1 MMRSATGMRAC
12 SALRCLL
19 PLLLIVLLGFRAGA
33 ESFTHLRV
41 YEPPPP
47 PQALLPPP
55 QEAELGEAAF
65 VLTPKTPLY
74 LAADR
79 PELYRAAVSFAD
91 EVRDRYGT
99 TMEVRVG
106 GPPRDRGIWIGTAD
120 YPVFV
125 ERLRRAGLDPV
136 DRPEGYA
143 LLVDENGAVVVGSD
157 GAGAFYGVQT
167 LRQLVA
173 VRDGRVSLR
182 SARIRDWPA
191 LAWRM
196 AMLYL
201 DRNADVLTLRL
212 LPLLAKYKFNRIL
225 VVSNY
230 LCWDSATSIRVP
242 QCAPKELVRRITQ
255 TAREHLLEPVPLLET
270 LGHVE
275 WLFANGQNRDLLE
288 DARLDHTYVYDPTN
302 PRVYEVLFP
311 IVDEVVDVFRPRYVH
326 IGHDEVRN
334 RVPFP
339 YSERGRRVG
348 FVRLFLDDVQKL
360 YGHLKARGVGTMM
373 WQDVLLAGE
382 GDRILAELP
391 RDILIADWHYTP
403 AADYPSLRRLR
414 EAGFQVIGAS
424 WSKPENITSFA
435 RAAKRHGALGMLQT
449 RWSGYFGDAAVL
461 RRDYP
466 QVYAYLVASSAF
478 WNPDAPIPDDPAA
491 RFRWE
496 WMPPPPRDPAPGV
509 LVDLSRWANRSLA
522 DPDGRGWLG
531 KGPEFDLR
539 DFPQGEVRLGGVLF
553 RIGRAVRLR
562 GRHPTVQQDP
572 ARVEIPVGAP
582 AQHLCVLH
590 VTGWPGR
597 FGEEVGRYIVR
608 YADGSQEVIPLR
620 YAQEIAAWTDTE
632 TPSID
637 LRWAWR
643 GRTRNGLEVGVV
655 LFCWANPR
663 PEGTIRSIE
672 LISAAGMPNPILL
685 GLSLVRGTAP

>member
-1 MMRSATGMRAC
+1 MRAC
-12 SALRCLL
+12 SALLL
-19 PLLLIVLLGFRAGA
+19 VLLLGGMTGA
-33 ESFTHLRV
+33 EPLTHPRV

-47 PQALLPPP
+47 PDALLPPP
-55 QEAELGEAAF
+55 QEAELGETTFALA
-65 VLTPKTPLY
+65 PSTPLY

-79 PELYRAAVSFAD
+79 PELLRAAASLAND
-91 EVRDRYGT
+91 VRDRYGT
-99 TMEVRVG
+99 AMGVQVG
-106 GPPRDRGIWIGTAD
+106 GPPPDRGIWVGT
-120 YPVFV
+120 V
-125 ERLRRAGLDPV
+125 EHAALVDRLRGAGLGPV

-143 LLVDENGAVVVGSD
+143 LLVDGNGAVVVGAD

-167 LRQLVA
+167 LRQLLSA
-173 VRDGRVSLR
+173 RDGRVFLR
-182 SARIRDWPA
+182 SARIRDWPE

-196 AMLYL
+196 AMVYL
-201 DRNADVLTLRL
+201 DRTADVLTLRL
-212 LPLLAKYKFNRIL
+212 LPLLAKYKFNRLL

-230 LCWDSATSIRVP
+230 LCWDSAPSIRVP
-242 QCAPKELVRRITQ
+242 PCAPKALARRVVQ

-288 DARLDHTYVYDPTN
+288 DPRLDHTYVYDPTN

-311 IVDEVVDVFRPRYVH
+311 ILDEVVDVFRPQYVH

-339 YSERGRRVG
+339 YSERGKRVG
-348 FVRLFLDDVQKL
+348 FVRLFLDDVWKL
-360 YGHLKARGVGTMM
+360 YGYLKARGVGTMM

-382 GDRILAELP
+382 GDRILPELP
-391 RDILIADWHYTP
+391 RDILITAWHYTP

-414 EAGFQVIGAS
+414 EAGFRVIGAS

-461 RRDYP
+461 QRDYP
-466 QVYAYLVASSAF
+466 QVYAYLVAASAF
-478 WNPDAPIPDDPAA
+478 WNPDAPVPGDPAA

-496 WMPPPPRDPAPGV
+496 WMPPSARDPAPGV
-509 LVDLSRWANRSLA
+509 LVDLGRWANRSLA

-531 KGPEFDLR
+531 KGPEFDLSA
-539 DFPQGEVRLGGVLF
+539 FPQGEVRLDGVLF
-553 RIGRAVRLR
+553 RVGRAVRLA
-562 GRHPTVQQDP
+562 GAHPTVQRDP
-572 ARVEIPVGAP
+572 TRVEIPIGAR
-582 AQHLCVLH
+582 AQHLCFLH

-597 FGEEVGRYIVR
+597 FGEEVGRYVVR
-608 YADGSQEVIPLR
+608 YADGSQETIPLR
-620 YAQEIAAWTDTE
+620 YAQEIAAWTDAE
-632 TPSID
+632 PPSID

-655 LFCWANPR
+655 LYCWTNPR
-663 PEGTIRSIE
+663 PESAIRSIE
-672 LISAAGMPNPILL
+672 LVSARGMPNPILL
-685 GLSLVRGTAP
+685 GLSLVQGTAP